1 MRDES
6 ISVIRFRTTAKGNLT
21 HLYYIFYNLDPLETE
36 FNTVSCYSTG
46 ALLLIEVH
54 RGKEGT
60 KNSKYCL
67 HIGANES
74 CTKIMTEA
82 TKG

>member
-1 MRDES
+1 MLIDGFNETCKNKTASYLKVGDES

-54 RGKEGT
+54 IGKEGT
-60 KNSKYCL
+60 KNSKY
-67 HIGANES
+67 
-74 CTKIMTEA
+74 
-82 TKG
+82 